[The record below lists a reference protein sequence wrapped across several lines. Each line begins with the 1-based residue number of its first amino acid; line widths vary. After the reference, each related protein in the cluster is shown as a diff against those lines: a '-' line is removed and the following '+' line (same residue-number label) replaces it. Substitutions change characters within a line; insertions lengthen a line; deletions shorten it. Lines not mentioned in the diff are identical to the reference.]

1 MDGLSYAEQQEL
13 AQKLERKREQVARD
27 LMRSSTAAWKKLRYP
42 PAEVE
47 AKIADPT
54 NPLTRRIWEMQVN
67 LGVSLRV
74 TPSCDLGPDIGVS
87 TVQVI
92 MARTLMIA
100 TILQRS
106 KIG

>member
-1 MDGLSYAEQQEL
+1 
-13 AQKLERKREQVARD
+13 
-27 LMRSSTAAWKKLRYP
+27 
-42 PAEVE
+42 
-47 AKIADPT
+47 
-54 NPLTRRIWEMQVN
+54 MQVN
-67 LGVSLRV
+67 LGVSLGF